1 MRMIEHIHR
10 PSAIHVKPSAKNI
23 QSCHVPYPL
32 SNQYDSLY
40 TLNEVHLCAAFYS
53 RNKAVQF
60 LDLK

>member
-40 TLNEVHLCAAFYS
+40 TLNEVHLYVLLS